1 MSKMNSIYNDYC
13 LIHKLKSACEVLG
26 INDLVFSCLALAY
39 SLGLYSEKY
48 DIFAHCE
55 DFIDFIFCKTDITD
69 YGGEEYAKQ
78 LDYFLKKQYVDPK
91 ITTIF
96 KRIFDLGKEL
106 DKIHINY
113 SNNLDGYT
121 EIKDRMIKKIM
132 SFDKEIDENTAT
144 KIFNLYYALYLGS
157 LLNMGD
163 TKISDRAISNILLS
177 KSTRREYDS
186 LFDKSIYEPNIYKDS
201 SLYSKNEYAR
211 FAISN
216 YFMIACDRLKKVR
229 NGSGK
234 ILLYDIIDA
243 HRSSIDMDSI
253 KSSIITSKSDGLKRL
268 ILAHDGLDYIFNKK
282 RLGYRISENGTIN
295 NDSFY
300 NCNYLFP
307 DIMGEFFNIHL
318 DSGKNNTNSNIRR
331 KIDNHLISFLNN
343 NIFKSNKIDGAYTIR
358 FSDNNYKLFIV
369 AKNRDTYNS
378 LLENLE
384 YLSSCLHELG
394 DDLKD
399 FSFTITPLYIP
410 SLQDDSICSELF
422 KESILC
428 GIDTIYYDRT
438 KALSNKINSL
448 IKQEETT
455 KQYIRKKGNS
465 SE

>member
-1 MSKMNSIYNDYC
+1 MSKMNSINNDYC
-13 LIHKLKSACEVLG
+13 LIHKLKSTDGVLG
-26 INDLVFSCLALAY
+26 INDQVFACLALIY
-39 SLGLYSEKY
+39 SLSIYSKEY
-48 DIFAHCE
+48 DKFDNYD
-55 DFIDFIFCKTDITD
+55 DFLNFIFFKIDIAD
-69 YGGEEYAKQ
+69 YGGEEYKRQLYQLLLKQ
-78 LDYFLKKQYVDPK
+78 KS
-91 ITTIF
+91 
-96 KRIFDLGKEL
+96 DLGLKDTFKSIYNLGREL
-106 DKIHINY
+106 VKIHKNY
-113 SNNLDGYT
+113 CNIYNGYA
-121 EIKDRMIKKIM
+121 EIKDKMIKKIM
-132 SFDKEIDENTAT
+132 SFDKDIDENTAT
-144 KIFNLYYALYLGS
+144 KIFNLFYTLYLGS
-157 LLNMGD
+157 LLNMGE

-177 KSTRREYDS
+177 RSTRREYDS

-201 SLYSKNEYAR
+201 SIYSKNEYAR

-216 YFMIACDRLKKVR
+216 YFMLACDRLKKVR

-253 KSSIITSKSDGLKRL
+253 KSSIITSGSDELKRL

-282 RLGYRISENGTIN
+282 ILGYRISENGTIN

-318 DSGKNNTNSNIRR
+318 DNGKNNTSSNIRR

-343 NIFKSNKIDGAYTIR
+343 NIFKSNKIEGVYTVK

-394 DDLKD
+394 DDLKY

-455 KQYIRKKGNS
+455 KQYIRKKGKR